1 MKNISIVTKVA
12 PDAGEGSTHTY
23 TYTDE
28 TPFQGTS
35 YYRLKQIDV
44 DGKTTTYPW
53 RPVVVNHYYTIF
65 PNPTRAKQFHLRLDE
80 PGNAVI
86 RIYDMSGRSVLPR
99 VRTNNSEM
107 VEVKLPDYTLPGA
120 YLLHV
125 TERGKSHLHRLVV
138 D

>member
-1 MKNISIVTKVA
+1 MTTIA
-12 PDAGEGSTHTY
+12 HDASEGGTHTY
-23 TYTDE
+23 TYMNE

-86 RIYDMSGRSVLPR
+86 RVYDMSGRSVLPR
-99 VRTNNSEM
+99 VRTNNAEM
-107 VEVKLPDYTLPGA
+107 VEVKLPDYTLPGT
-120 YLLHV
+120 YLLQV
-125 TERGKSHLHRLVV
+125 TEQGKSRLHRLVV